1 MIGKAFEAG
10 IYILAQYAT
19 CFAFHKDCF
28 ARLSQSA
35 SNFSDFLSIIISQCK
50 VKKSFQIKITG
61 TLEVQIFCMLNL

>member
-1 MIGKAFEAG
+1 MPDPYLNWHAWKNVLLFMIGKAFEAG

-50 VKKSFQIKITG
+50 VKKSF
-61 TLEVQIFCMLNL
+61 